1 MAEVMADPG
10 LDELQAWL
18 LAQVSG
24 GTWGAGEAA
33 AEVVVSSNVL
43 SAEERL
49 GIYARSYVARLA
61 ECLKAEFPVLL
72 ALVGESVFNL
82 FAGAY
87 LSAHKPWSYS
97 LYDLGAG
104 FPAYLDA
111 SRPKP
116 DTGPGTL
123 DALPASLARLERA
136 MAEAHRAEGPET
148 SGGLDAAHLLIDP
161 TIPLRAPETLRLL
174 RLDFDLLPTLAQGH
188 ADRRPDPPTP
198 GKHLVAVARNHWRVR
213 VHPLEPWAFDWL
225 ARLQQTG
232 EAEAGDPR
240 LMTWLPRAAEAGLVV
255 RA

>member
-1 MAEVMADPG
+1 MAEVLAQTR
-10 LDELQAWL
+10 LEELQAWL

-24 GTWGAGEAA
+24 GTWGAPEGAE
-33 AEVVVSSNVL
+33 EVVVSSNVL
-43 SAEERL
+43 SAEDRL

-61 ECLKAEFPVLL
+61 ECLKAEFPVLK

-82 FAGAY
+82 FAGGY
-87 LSAHKPWSYS
+87 LSAHRPWSYS

-104 FPAYLDA
+104 FPGYLEA

-116 DTGPGTL
+116 HTGPGTL

-161 TIPLRAPETLRLL
+161 TIPLRTPDTLRVL
-174 RLDFDLLPTLAQGH
+174 RLDFDLLPTLAEGH
-188 ADRRPDPPTP
+188 ANRRPDPPAP

-213 VHPLEPWAFDWL
+213 VHPLEPWAFTWL
-225 ARLQQTG
+225 ERLEATG
-232 EAEAGDPR
+232 EAEIGDPR
-240 LMTWLPRAAEAGLVV
+240 LLTWLPRAAEAGLVV

>member
-1 MAEVMADPG
+1 MAEVLAEPR
-10 LDELQAWL
+10 LDALQAWL
-18 LAQVSG
+18 LAQVSA
-24 GTWGAGEAA
+24 GTWGATEGADA
-33 AEVVVSSNVL
+33 VVVSSNVL

-82 FAGAY
+82 FAGGY

-104 FPAYLDA
+104 FPGYLEA
-111 SRPKP
+111 TRPKP
-116 DTGPGTL
+116 HTGPGTL

-148 SGGLDAAHLLIDP
+148 SGGLDAADLLIDP
-161 TIPLRAPETLRLL
+161 AIPLRTPETLKLL
-174 RLDFDLLPTLAQGH
+174 PLDFALMPTQAEGH
-188 ADRRPDPPTP
+188 AGRRPDPPRP
-198 GKHLVAVARNHWRVR
+198 GERLVAVARNHWRVR
-213 VHPLEPWAFDWL
+213 AHPLEPWAFDWL
-225 ARLQQTG
+225 ERLQRTG
-232 EAEAGDPR
+232 EAEHSDPR
-240 LMTWLPRAAEAGLVV
+240 LMTWLPQAAGAGLVV